1 MDERGL
7 TVVPE
12 RLSTPRGETIDAV
25 ILTDNVGQRFR
36 ILESAGKLSLEEDT
50 SPRELTPTWLRVES
64 AQATLRGTL
73 TAMLEVVKREQ
84 S

>member
-12 RLSTPRGETIDAV
+12 RLSAPRGGTIDAV
-25 ILTDNVGQRFR
+25 ILTNNVGQRFR
-36 ILESAGKLSLEEDT
+36 MVESGGKLTLEEDT

-64 AQATLRGTL
+64 AQATLRSTL
-73 TAMLEVVKREQ
+73 AAMLEVMKREQ